1 MACPPFSEILMVSQ
15 NVRSGGERQRGI
27 DTLIYKTTP
36 KSPIFGKFGRCIAF
50 FVERKKSVRCPWQ
63 NTDFFRIGL
72 WNCTSGGRY
81 VWIAPSLVPPLISIK
96 SHRIPL
102 SSEHSENRYPD
113 ILFIRQKST
122 DIIRAYPLKWGQAPH
137 SFCQRGYHSAVIH
150 LRPYGFAS
158 PPFDGFALGSIYF
171 WMHFLFL
178 LFKFQITLSH
188 KSNNRFSWKII
199 FR

>member
-15 NVRSGGERQRGI
+15 NVRSGGERQRGL

-36 KSPIFGKFGRCIAF
+36 KSPFFGKSSRRISF
-50 FVERKKSVRCPWQ
+50 FVERKKSVCCPWQ

-81 VWIAPSLVPPLISIK
+81 VRIAPPLVPPLISIK

-102 SSEHSENRYPD
+102 SPEHSESRYPD
-113 ILFIRQKST
+113 ILFIRQKPT
-122 DIIRAYPLKWGQAPH
+122 DIIRACPLEWGQAPH
-137 SFCQRGYHSAVIH
+137 SFWQPGYHSAVIH

-158 PPFDGFALGSIYF
+158 PPFGRFALSYYLF
-171 WMHFLFL
+171 VLFL
-178 LFKFQITLSH
+178 SYLCF
-188 KSNNRFSWKII
+188 
-199 FR
+199 